1 MKINLDTEINEV
13 VNLNIA
19 TLHPKDSIERAL
31 DLFERKNRKILPVIS
46 NHEIKG
52 ILFKQNFNA
61 IDKVNK
67 FMVKIDRQLFDISP
81 MRVEDFMNT
90 DFKVLSI
97 RSKII
102 DALDFFTEHR
112 QYYIPIVDIK
122 TFVGLVTPFD
132 IFQYFKE
139 LHFFDKTNNS

>member
-52 ILFKQNFNA
+52 ILFKQNFKA
-61 IDKVNK
+61 IDKANK
-67 FMVKIDRQLFDISP
+67 FMVKIDQQLFDISP

-112 QYYIPIVDIK
+112 HYYIPIVDIK

-139 LHFFDKTNNS
+139 LHFFDKTKNS